1 MELSSSIL
9 SQSSLRGSRTR
20 AHLRDFDCNFHSST
34 SGHRRRRRRRRLA
47 TTCSMRAARVI
58 RM

>member
-34 SGHRRRRRRRRLA
+34 SGHRRRRRLA